1 MLSPGLGGEA
11 LRDTKCLAEKFTPLC
26 HRLGI
31 YPCVRVSGQRFL
43 PKIAA
48 ETSYERLPEQ
58 VFLEIANG
66 AEKNLRDP
74 GRLTHHLLRAIRL
87 INSSEILVNY
97 KCALGRSLC
106 SHWDH
111 HSRLIHNR
119 VLLIMVVSLSLYK
132 LSLVLGLAYCSLN
145 TAGVLPEV
153 GPEDLTDLVFLIGV

>member
-1 MLSPGLGGEA
+1 MHDRVRKELESILLIAVVKDPEEPWPYAGNVWLHGLLAIPDQLLAPGDAVRGHQEEDAVLSPGLGGEA

-26 HRLGI
+26 YRLGI

-74 GRLTHHLLRAIRL
+74 WRLTHHLLRALRL
-87 INSSEILVNY
+87 INDSI
-97 KCALGRSLC
+97 
-106 SHWDH
+106 
-111 HSRLIHNR
+111 I
-119 VLLIMVVSLSLYK
+119 
-132 LSLVLGLAYCSLN
+132 
-145 TAGVLPEV
+145 
-153 GPEDLTDLVFLIGV
+153 LIG